1 MLLAALTA
9 IVTVL
14 ACWLAWARVR
24 DAMVGEFDTRLIRVA
39 HTAASQISPQ
49 TVEDARVAGEDGGGY
64 LAVQVQLV
72 TLRGAT
78 GLAEASLIDTT
89 RATLV
94 DARAPEDTE
103 RLPSA
108 LDTLAAQSLELALRG
123 RATISPPYVRGGV
136 TLRAALAPVID
147 HGGAIA
153 VVAVEAEPTYLA
165 PLESLA
171 RRLVMIALLSFAAIV
186 AFTALLVRNALA
198 AARLEQRLSRAENL
212 AAMGQLTATLAHEIK
227 NPLAIIRGSAERLQC
242 GDSEQQRMAQF
253 VIEESDRLSRTVAR
267 YLEFARGEQIPG
279 EHGDAIAALEATL
292 ALLEGEFKARGVTL
306 DRSRGSGDS
315 ATVRLDPESLKQVFL
330 NLLLNAMEAMPDGGS
345 VRVSDRLTAGNVE
358 IVIADQGPGIPAELL
373 RRLGSPFV
381 TTKAQ
386 GSGLGLFLAR
396 RLAQSAGGDL
406 AIESG
411 EGHGTACS
419 IRLPRVKE

>member
-1 MLLAALTA
+1 M
-9 IVTVL
+9 L

-103 RLPSA
+103 HSPSA
-108 LDTLAAQSLELALRG
+108 LDTLTAQSLGLALRG
-123 RATISPPYVRGGV
+123 RATISPPYVHGGV
-136 TLRAALAPVID
+136 RLRAALAPVID
-147 HGGAIA
+147 HGRAIA
-153 VVAVEAEPTYLA
+153 VIAVEAEPTYLA

-171 RRLVMIALLSFAAIV
+171 RRLMLIALLSVAAI
-186 AFTALLVRNALA
+186 AGFTALLVHNALA
-198 AARLEQRLSRAENL
+198 AARLERRLSRAENL

-242 GDSEQQRMAQF
+242 GDGEQQRMAQF

-267 YLEFARGEQIPG
+267 YLEFARGEQVPR

-292 ALLEGEFKARGVTL
+292 ALLEGEFKARSVTL

-315 ATVRLDPESLKQVFL
+315 ATVLLDPESLKQVFL
-330 NLLLNAMEAMPDGGS
+330 NLLLNAMEAMPGGGS
-345 VRVSDRLTAGNVE
+345 VRVTDRLTAGNVE

-396 RLAQSAGGDL
+396 RLAQSAGGEL

-411 EGHGTACS
+411 EGQGTACS